1 MSMTRNVDEKV
12 VDTLCENLGLQKKRV
27 FYSASPLDFK
37 YVFQI
42 QDALRKKEELFF
54 QKRVPQPS
62 AMFDMKKSIIEQILE
77 KDRMLSFPF
86 ESIRPYIEFLREA
99 ANDPEVL
106 SIKITLYRVAKNSKI
121 VETLVEAAENWKR
134 SDRIGRTSCA
144 L

>member
-1 MSMTRNVDEKV
+1 
-12 VDTLCENLGLQKKRV
+12 
-27 FYSASPLDFK
+27 
-37 YVFQI
+37 
-42 QDALRKKEELFF
+42 
-54 QKRVPQPS
+54 
-62 AMFDMKKSIIEQILE
+62 
-77 KDRMLSFPF
+77 MLSFPF

-121 VETLVEAAENWKR
+121 VETLVEHSRKWKR